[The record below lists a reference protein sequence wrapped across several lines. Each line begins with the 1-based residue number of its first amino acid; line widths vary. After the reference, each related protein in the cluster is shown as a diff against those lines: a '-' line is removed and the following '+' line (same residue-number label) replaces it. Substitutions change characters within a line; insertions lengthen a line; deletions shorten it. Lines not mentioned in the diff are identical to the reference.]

1 MKKTET
7 EKFMQRHSKAVARVF
22 HECGEKEPTKLD
34 KAIITHP
41 ACGLAMAL
49 DMDFDEDRL
58 LELGY
63 LLVAMFEHK

>member
-1 MKKTET
+1 
-7 EKFMQRHSKAVARVF
+7 MQRHSKAIARLY
-22 HECGEKEPTKLD
+22 HEPGEKEPTAID
-34 KAIITHP
+34 KAIMRHP